1 MGKEKQVSCIDCGKE
16 ITVSVFASPKKARC
30 QECKGGGA
38 RPETIEEA
46 PVPAPTT
53 PPERTPAPEAI
64 EQETTAEKPAR
75 LDKQPNKALQNL
87 NCPYC
92 KTPMTLISVIH
103 SSMWGDMITM
113 QCRNKGCY
121 IKVEINERDRIEAP
135 IKATPC
141 GTGYD
146 VAMTPEALLEALAAG
161 DISKNFV
168 NKLQRL

>member
-16 ITVSVFASPKKARC
+16 ITVSIFASPKKARC
-30 QECKGGGA
+30 QECKGGGT
-38 RPETIEEA
+38 RSETPAPAPAAIEQEA
-46 PVPAPTT
+46 PAA
-53 PPERTPAPEAI
+53 PAPEAA
-64 EQETTAEKPAR
+64 EQEAATTEKPAR

-146 VAMTPEALLEALAAG
+146 VAMTPEELLDSLAAG
-161 DISKNFV
+161 DISRKFV

>member
-16 ITVSVFASPKKARC
+16 ITVSIFASPKKARC
-30 QECKGGGA
+30 QECKAGGTQ
-38 RPETIEEA
+38 PESIEEHVQQEEA
-46 PVPAPTT
+46 P
-53 PPERTPAPEAI
+53 APEVI
-64 EQETTAEKPAR
+64 ENEAEIEKPAR
-75 LDKQPNKALQNL
+75 LDRQPNKALQNL

-146 VAMTPEALLEALAAG
+146 VAMTPEALLESLAAG

-168 NKLQRL
+168 NKLQKL